1 MSLSSRTW
9 EEQIK
14 RDFLPRMLQL
24 VKLKLLF
31 CQSNYSFLWCLFSN
45 YCTNWWRVKFHTS
58 TIGVVC
64 QLDTSPNPILNQWIS
79 NPWPTSPS
87 DWWRVWPLTRHQTLV
102 TKNSFFS
109 FFFFCSPIWCLEK
122 IRSANISAHAS
133 CLVFGT
139 ISNGSLILSFIR
151 IKSRKNIYLHVI
163 IFRFQLKRR
172 KKN

>member
-1 MSLSSRTW
+1 MSFSSRTW

-109 FFFFCSPIWCLEK
+109 FFFFFVPLFDAWKKLGVLILVHMLLVLCLELFPTDH
-122 IRSANISAHAS
+122 SFS
-133 CLVFGT
+133 
-139 ISNGSLILSFIR
+139 LSFESRVER
-151 IKSRKNIYLHVI
+151 IYISM
-163 IFRFQLKRR
+163 
-172 KKN
+172 